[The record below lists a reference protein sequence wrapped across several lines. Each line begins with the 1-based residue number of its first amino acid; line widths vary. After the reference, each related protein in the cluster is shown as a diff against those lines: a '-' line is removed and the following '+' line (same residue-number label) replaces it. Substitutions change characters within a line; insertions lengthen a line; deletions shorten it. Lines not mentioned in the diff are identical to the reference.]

1 MAGEC
6 KTENTGTAAFSCTV
20 RELAARG
27 MDNLPDAFQTAKH
40 LIYSSP
46 ATLAFNS
53 PGAEGY
59 GVKRAGLSIP
69 GSVMLIVSPGC
80 CGRNTAEITAI
91 KGYDKRF
98 FYLTMDETDLV
109 TGRHL
114 KKIPG
119 AVKEIVDFL
128 EEKPSVVMIC
138 LTCVDALLGTDME
151 RIARAA
157 ETEAG
162 VIVRPCY
169 MYALT
174 REGRRPP
181 MVHVRQSLYSLLPK
195 RKRRG
200 SSVNL
205 LGFFAPYIE
214 EFELYGMLKSA
225 GVKKIREIG
234 ACDTI
239 EDFYAM
245 GEANFNLVL
254 NPEARDAAR
263 DLADRLGIPFIELT
277 RFYDTERISRQYKAL
292 NGALGTAMD
301 TETGRKAADQAAERA
316 ERSLKGLNIS
326 IGEAMNGNP
335 YEMALALTDKGFCV
349 KEIFA
354 NPSEESF
361 PYIRQLAE
369 KSPEIRL
376 YSNMEPTMLYYHA
389 GEAAVDLVIGKDAA
403 FYHPEAKALYWNE
416 DRQPYGYAGVRKLYD
431 AIYALF
437 AEQTEE
443 L

>member
-1 MAGEC
+1 MVTC
-6 KTENTGTAAFSCTV
+6 
-20 RELAARG
+20 
-27 MDNLPDAFQTAKH
+27 DAFQTAKH

-157 ETEAG
+157 EKEAG

-225 GVKKIREIG
+225 GVKKSGNRG
-234 ACDTI
+234 CDTI
-239 EDFYAM
+239 EDFYTPW
-245 GEANFNLVL
+245 ERVISICTD
-254 NPEARDAAR
+254 PEARDAAR
-263 DLADRLGIPFIELT
+263 DLSDRWHPLYRAV
-277 RFYDTERISRQYKAL
+277 RFYDTVRIS
-292 NGALGTAMD
+292 GVLGVECASA
-301 TETGRKAADQAAERA
+301 R
-316 ERSLKGLNIS
+316 
-326 IGEAMNGNP
+326 P
-335 YEMALALTDKGFCV
+335 W
-349 KEIFA
+349 
-354 NPSEESF
+354 
-361 PYIRQLAE
+361 IR
-369 KSPEIRL
+369 
-376 YSNMEPTMLYYHA
+376 
-389 GEAAVDLVIGKDAA
+389 
-403 FYHPEAKALYWNE
+403 
-416 DRQPYGYAGVRKLYD
+416 RQP
-431 AIYALF
+431 
-437 AEQTEE
+437 
-443 L
+443 